1 MKEKICNN
9 GSLFI
14 LKRKKMKILV
24 KSRKCIELLN
34 SSTPNWIQNK
44 WIISIYS
51 KNSYSPLPDRYNVL
65 KLQFDDVTE
74 VDNYHDFIHFNDK
87 MAEQI
92 MNFIDENEIE
102 SHQKDFYV
110 HCDAGISR
118 SGAIGFLLNE
128 YFNKFLFNNKEDN
141 SFFVRN
147 NRQIFPNPEVKKILR
162 KRMFGEIV
170 I

>member
-1 MKEKICNN
+1 
-9 GSLFI
+9 
-14 LKRKKMKILV
+14 MKILV

-34 SSTPNWIQNK
+34 SSTSNWIQNK

-92 MNFIDENEIE
+92 MNFINENEIE